1 MRRTLG
7 VLLAALATPL
17 VLGVVLAVL
26 LWLKLGLSLDARE
39 LGVVA
44 LNGLLA
50 VYSLPV
56 SLLVAAA
63 LGLPL
68 ALRLE
73 RRGERSARAHLR
85 LGAALGMLPFA
96 VLGICLIGYELVAAA
111 RLGLGDAV
119 FGLEPHLGRLA
130 HATPRAAAWLAI
142 GALCGSASALTYW
155 VIAVRR
161 IRTPAGTA
169 ASALALV
176 LLSASI
182 GCSTRTETR
191 VTDWCIR
198 RETVGRSVGP
208 WSGPRSSE
216 CLVRRWGLWW
226 RLDELAVG
234 PVLALDPDTVLLSV
248 PGKRKLIRRGERRA
262 RPVCD
267 DNEYGALPP
276 GHDAIDCLG
285 FVAGPAMGVPT
296 SVRFQRLDI
305 QGRPAGSATVL
316 DADRGTGSR
325 RVFMAL
331 AISYYDG
338 ARVPYFVTYDDSNLG
353 HPDCALLEL
362 SGAGLRVHPAAP
374 GTTLRECSDREA
386 WSRVVGRTLHA
397 PE

>member
-17 VLGVVLAVL
+17 VLGVVLSVL

-44 LNGLLA
+44 LNGLFA
-50 VYSLPV
+50 VDSLPV
-56 SLLVAAA
+56 SLLVAA
-63 LGLPL
+63 
-68 ALRLE
+68 
-73 RRGERSARAHLR
+73 
-85 LGAALGMLPFA
+85 
-96 VLGICLIGYELVAAA
+96 
-111 RLGLGDAV
+111 
-119 FGLEPHLGRLA
+119 
-130 HATPRAAAWLAI
+130 
-142 GALCGSASALTYW
+142 
-155 VIAVRR
+155 
-161 IRTPAGTA
+161 
-169 ASALALV
+169 ALV

-182 GCSTRTETR
+182 GCSTRNETR

-198 RETVGRSVGP
+198 RETVGWTVGP
-208 WSGPRSSE
+208 WSGNSSSE
-216 CLVRRWGLWW
+216 CLVRRWGLWR

-248 PGKRKLIRRGERRA
+248 PGRRKLIRRGERRA

-267 DNEYGALPP
+267 DNEYGVLPP

-296 SVRFQRLDI
+296 SVRFRRLDI
-305 QGRPAGSATVL
+305 QGRPAGVATIL
-316 DADRGTGSR
+316 DADRDAAPRGSVAIPGAGPSRPSGGDGPATAVTGARPR
-325 RVFMAL
+325 RVFAAL
-331 AISYYDG
+331 AIAYYDD
-338 ARVPYFVTYDDSNLG
+338 ARAPYFMTYDDSNPG

-362 SGAGLRVHPAAP
+362 SGAGLRVHAAAP
-374 GTTLRECSDREA
+374 GAKLRECSDRKA